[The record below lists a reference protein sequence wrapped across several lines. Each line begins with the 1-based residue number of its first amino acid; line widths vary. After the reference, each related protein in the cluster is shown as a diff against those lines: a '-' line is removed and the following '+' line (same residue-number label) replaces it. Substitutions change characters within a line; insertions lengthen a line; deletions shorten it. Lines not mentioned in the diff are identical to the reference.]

1 MVFPK
6 HKTFYRLSLQAFAT
20 NFCHRKAKKNCF
32 YSVCKKLYR
41 LRDCA
46 TKWVEVF
53 CMHFTRFRVKEVKRK
68 FPFIAIVLFLF
79 AKEFQSFSVLEARF
93 FPPSNANQRNLQRAK
108 KFLYVDGELDQQFVA
123 CKNSVDYFLC
133 FQRENATAIVYAR
146 LCMLSKWKFMQKFLS
161 FPSCFLHSPSCKKS
175 FFTVT
180 LLCNIKSDG
189 GIKIFVQYLS
199 LNFYACF
206 MRCEEFRLIIERRR
220 SFSAISG
227 GRKFSES
234 WCVIGRRLRIKTTW
248 ELHVSSVVQLEI

>member
-1 MVFPK
+1 MYA
-6 HKTFYRLSLQAFAT
+6 FYPISSERSET
-20 NFCHRKAKKNCF
+20 KVPIYC
-32 YSVCKKLYR
+32 YR
-41 LRDCA
+41 
-46 TKWVEVF
+46 
-53 CMHFTRFRVKEVKRK
+53 
-68 FPFIAIVLFLF
+68 P
-79 AKEFQSFSVLEARF
+79 FSVRQGIPKF
-93 FPPSNANQRNLQRAK
+93 FCVRSSLFSPSIANQRNLQRAK

-133 FQRENATAIVYAR
+133 FRRENATAIVYAR

-206 MRCEEFRLIIERRR
+206 MRCEEFRLIIEGRR

-234 WCVIGRRLRIKTTW
+234 WCEIGRRLRSK
-248 ELHVSSVVQLEI
+248 QLESFT